1 MKKTTAADGNTTK
14 GERSY
19 CCWLAATIYAQR
31 ARRYL
36 SNPYLVSNAVDD
48 SKADNIVYNDKI

>member
-19 CCWLAATIYAQR
+19 WLAATIYAQR

-36 SNPYLVSNAVDD
+36 SISYLVSNAVDD